1 MSLEGNGGV
10 GYNMAVTPAGYGDGF
25 GGGFGGGLWMI
36 VLIILC
42 LFGGGFGGF
51 GGGFGGGWGIG
62 YDFPWI
68 LAGQNNTNNQVSDG
82 FRDQMLNTGIN
93 GIQQAVTGGFGD
105 VQTALC
111 GGFAGVNATVNGA
124 QNALAQ
130 QLYTNQIA
138 DLERSFAA
146 QTAST
151 AGMTALQAQL
161 AQCCCDNRAATADVK
176 YTLATEACATR
187 NADTQNTQAMLNAIN
202 GGIQSI
208 KDQLCQDK
216 IDAKNDE
223 IAQLRQENL
232 YARGQASQI
241 AQNAQIIDGVYNRL
255 SQCPVDT
262 TPVYGRTP
270 IWTCTQNVANGGCGC
285 NGNFN

>member
-1 MSLEGNGGV
+1 MALSENGGGMNYSMPV
-10 GYNMAVTPAGYGDGF
+10 APAANY
-25 GGGFGGGLWMI
+25 GGGFGFGSDNDMLAL
-36 VLIILC
+36 LILFG

-51 GGGFGGGWGIG
+51 GFGGWGGMGMMMGMDGGFGL
-62 YDFPWI
+62 YPW
-68 LAGQNNTNNQVSDG
+68 LNNSQNINNG
-82 FRDQMLNTGIN
+82 FRDQMLNSNIQ
-93 GIQQAVTGGFGD
+93 GIQNSITSGFGD
-105 VQTALC
+105 LQTALC
-111 GGFAGVNATVNGA
+111 GGFAGVNATVNNA

-138 DLERSFAA
+138 DMERSYAT
-146 QTAST
+146 QTAMMN
-151 AGMTALQAQL
+151 GF
-161 AQCCCDNRAATADVK
+161 CDNRAGIADLR
-176 YTLATEACATR
+176 YTTATEANATR
-187 NADTQNTQAMLNAIN
+187 TADAQNTQAVLTALNN
-202 GGIQSI
+202 GIQSI

-255 SQCPVDT
+255 SQSPVDT

-270 IWTCTQNVANGGCGC
+270 IWSCTQNVANGGCGC
-285 NGNFN
+285 NNFN